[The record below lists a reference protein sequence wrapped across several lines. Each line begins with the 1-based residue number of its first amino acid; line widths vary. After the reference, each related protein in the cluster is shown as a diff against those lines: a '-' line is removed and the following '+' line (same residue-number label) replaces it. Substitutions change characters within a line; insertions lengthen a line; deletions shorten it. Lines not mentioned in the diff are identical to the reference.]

1 MGRRKSE
8 LPEVSKRMIR
18 GAWSVYWW
26 WGGKMFS
33 VAVGVSG
40 EEMKDT
46 AEAVRRA
53 ISSAVA
59 AGAPFPPPFEESPAA
74 VRYKEARYG
83 SEPSPEAKR
92 MSDPA
97 TWLKDYEGEIMAEC
111 ASNWASESL
120 SRLRKLEA
128 AAGAFS
134 AITPEYASK
143 YLSDIAAKQK
153 AATRNRALITF
164 SRFFKWAVRTER
176 ATANPFAGISQLPE
190 PRSSN
195 IVHCTPEEREEIIAL
210 ARETG
215 WPDWLAVPVAFYT
228 GMRREE
234 VARFSW
240 PDVRFAER
248 LIVVDKTKTGK
259 SRVLPL
265 SAKLEALLSAI
276 PASARRGY
284 VVMIPDGFDRVARL
298 ENLTRKIEKVKRA
311 ALLAEWGL
319 EKPLPSRS
327 KEYREALARWKEAM
341 KERAAELDAALE
353 RIGWNP
359 FRHTFGSLLAQAGV
373 SIDKISAWMGNTP
386 EVCRRHYAQF
396 IPRDRRDSE
405 IDKL

>member
-1 MGRRKSE
+1 MKS
-8 LPEVSKRMIR
+8 S
-18 GAWSVYWW
+18 
-26 WGGKMFS
+26 
-33 VAVGVSG
+33 
-40 EEMKDT
+40 
-46 AEAVRRA
+46 
-53 ISSAVA
+53 
-59 AGAPFPPPFEESPAA
+59 
-74 VRYKEARYG
+74 
-83 SEPSPEAKR
+83 
-92 MSDPA
+92 
-97 TWLKDYEGEIMAEC
+97 
-111 ASNWASESL
+111 
-120 SRLRKLEA
+120 
-128 AAGAFS
+128 
-134 AITPEYASK
+134 SK
-143 YLSDIAAKQK
+143 YLADIAAKKK

-176 ATANPFAGISQLPE
+176 STINPFAGIAQLPE
-190 PRSSN
+190 PRSSS
-195 IVHCTPEEREEIIAL
+195 IVHCTPEEREEIIGL

-234 VARFSW
+234 VARLRW
-240 PDVRFAER
+240 PDVRFAEG

-265 SAKLEALLSAI
+265 NAKLEELLDAI
-276 PASARRGY
+276 PESARRGY
-284 VVMIPDGFDRVARL
+284 VVTIPNEFDRVARL
-298 ENLTRKIEKVKRA
+298 ENLTRKIEKAKRS
-311 ALLAEWGL
+311 ALLTEWGL

-327 KEYREALARWKEAM
+327 KEYRKALAQWKAAM
-341 KERAAELDAALE
+341 KERAREMDAALE